1 MAAFKME
8 ELQLEIWP
16 RAETTAAETAAN
28 VQQQQNW
35 ANLQH
40 SLQQLTA
47 EMNMATCVMQ
57 QQTLLLVELLLTVWE
72 KRLVNDQWSYS
83 AVQSMAEVVQKQE
96 NWANIE
102 NQAELQQQ
110 GCSRLFSNL

>member
-1 MAAFKME
+1 MAAFQME

-35 ANLQH
+35 ANLQ
-40 SLQQLTA
+40 
-47 EMNMATCVMQ
+47 Q
-57 QQTLLLVELLLTVWE
+57 QQGYTAFIAIVNCSNEFSKVELLLTVWE

-83 AVQSMAEVVQKQE
+83 AV
-96 NWANIE
+96 
-102 NQAELQQQ
+102 
-110 GCSRLFSNL
+110 